1 MSKKLTTRDLIVLIL
16 AIMVGIGVGAID
28 TLIHVSPDVTDGALS
43 AVLIATTAWTFY
55 RLR

>member
-1 MSKKLTTRDLIVLIL
+1 MRKLTTRDLIVLIL

-28 TLIHVSPDVTDGALS
+28 TLIHISPDVTDGALS

-55 RLR
+55 RLK